1 MAPQKVALL
10 QSSMPTVSIITPL
23 HNKGEYIAATIQ
35 SVLCQTY
42 SHWEMLV
49 VENGSTDD
57 SWEKAQQFQDSRIRL
72 LRSQKQG
79 PGVARN
85 YGLNFATGE
94 WILFLDA
101 DDLLEADYLEQQL
114 IAASHHPKAEMIACG
129 WQEFT
134 DSNPAVS
141 VFKQPPGFGQPI
153 QILRDAAIAYAPWA
167 PHSAIIKRSII
178 EPDCYWP
185 EQLDQYLAEDI
196 AFWFSLISK
205 CSVAYSHSQG
215 ALYRMQ
221 TPQCRNQFS
230 NIQKWFQGVHAA
242 IQVNLQTCQN
252 RKYSYTPGQ
261 CESLMT
267 AYTEIYLR
275 ARRQKS
281 VSIEQ
286 QALSIASDW
295 LNEYFR
301 VVKKPR
307 IPMLVRRL
315 LGLKLFLS
323 LTRR

>member
-10 QSSMPTVSIITPL
+10 KSSMPTVSIITPL

-42 SHWEMLV
+42 LDWEMLV
-49 VENGSTDD
+49 VENGSTDN

-101 DDLLEADYLEQQL
+101 DDLLKPDYLEQQL
-114 IAASHHPKAEMIACG
+114 IAASQHPQAEIIACS

-134 DSNPAVS
+134 DKNSAVR
-141 VFKQPPGFGQPI
+141 VLKQPPGFGQPI
-153 QILRDAAIAYAPWA
+153 QVLRDAAIAYAPWA
-167 PHSAIIKRSII
+167 VHSAIVKRSII
-178 EPDCYWP
+178 SPDCYWP

-205 CSVAYSHSQG
+205 CTVAYGHSQG

-221 TPQCRNQFS
+221 TPQWRNQCS
-230 NIQKWFQGVHAA
+230 NVQKWFQGVHAA
-242 IQVNLQTCQN
+242 IQVNLQTGQN

-267 AYTEIYLR
+267 AYTAIYLM
-275 ARRQKS
+275 ARRQKLIN
-281 VSIEQ
+281 IEQ

-295 LNEYFR
+295 LKEYFL
-301 VVKKPR
+301 VAKKPR

-315 LGLKLFLS
+315 LGLKLFLG